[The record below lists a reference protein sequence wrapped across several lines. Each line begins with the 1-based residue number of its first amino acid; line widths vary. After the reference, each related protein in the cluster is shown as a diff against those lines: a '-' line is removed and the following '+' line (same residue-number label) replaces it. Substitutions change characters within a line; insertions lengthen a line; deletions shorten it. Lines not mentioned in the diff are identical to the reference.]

1 MDTSFGINPCREII
15 LSPPQLTTLGM
26 PNHAI
31 IDEAIVDGER
41 WVTVAVFGSQL
52 FWFSTQ
58 DKSTYHIH
66 ANSAMWA
73 TLVDMHEKL
82 YIMYVLAWA
91 LNDKDYHA

>member
-1 MDTSFGINPCREII
+1 MDTTFGINPCSEII

-41 WVTVAVFGSQL
+41 WVTVAVFGPQL
-52 FWFSTQ
+52 KWFGAQEKSLYYIHLNST
-58 DKSTYHIH
+58 S
-66 ANSAMWA
+66 MM

-91 LNDKDYHA
+91 